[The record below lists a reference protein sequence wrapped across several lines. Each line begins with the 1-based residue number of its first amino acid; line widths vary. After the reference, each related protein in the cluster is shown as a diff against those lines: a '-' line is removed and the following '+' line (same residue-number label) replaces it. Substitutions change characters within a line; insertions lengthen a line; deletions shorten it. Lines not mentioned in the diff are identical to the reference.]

1 LKKKLMSG
9 IRLFVTALVFCF
21 GLNACADQPGA
32 PVAGIAAPSAGPI
45 NWQQSSVARPAIMGS
60 HFRKK
65 KGAVWDRPFP
75 LA

>member
-1 LKKKLMSG
+1 MSG
-9 IRLFVTALVFCF
+9 IRLFVAALVFCF

-32 PVAGIAAPSAGPI
+32 PAAGIAARSAGPI

>member
-9 IRLFVTALVFCF
+9 IRLSVTALVFCF
-21 GLNACADQPGA
+21 GLNACTDQPGA

-65 KGAVWDRPFP
+65 KGVVWDRPFP

>member
-1 LKKKLMSG
+1 MSG

-21 GLNACADQPGA
+21 GLNACADQPGTPA
-32 PVAGIAAPSAGPI
+32 AGIAARSAGPI